1 MSSAMKPTPST
12 LEEAIANGIEDYCGR
27 EDRNVKPEKIVK
39 NHVRDFL
46 AQKFAVPLLEVSF
59 GKRILE
65 KLWERI
71 TGEKLK

>member
-1 MSSAMKPTPST
+1 MKSTPAT
-12 LEEAIANGIEDYCGR
+12 LEEAIANGIEDYCLSQ
-27 EDRNVKPEKIVK
+27 DRSVSAAKVVKS
-39 NHVRDFL
+39 HVRDFL

-71 TGEKLK
+71 TGETLR